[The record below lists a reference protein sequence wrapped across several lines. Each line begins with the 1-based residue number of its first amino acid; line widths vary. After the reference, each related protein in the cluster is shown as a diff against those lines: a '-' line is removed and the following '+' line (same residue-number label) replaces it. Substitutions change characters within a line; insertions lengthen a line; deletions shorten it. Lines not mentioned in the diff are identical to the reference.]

1 MTKLYVRCIICLEP
15 CVIDETTKWRT
26 ATCGACGGKFELMGF
41 VKGFE
46 VVQPEL
52 RCVCDNRCVNALG
65 PHCECKCE
73 GTNHGA
79 GLLGYYE
86 VDKVV
91 GKVKLTPTNVE
102 RAKARAV
109 EYISTLAQAKQVC
122 ATSMGTSMEQFRLGR
137 KLREAALSRSH
148 NHRMTILYGIL
159 GKIYVGQVKE
169 ETPKA
174 EASDI

>member
-1 MTKLYVRCIICLEP
+1 MTKLYVRCILCLEP
-15 CVIDETTKWRT
+15 CVIDETVKWRT
-26 ATCGACGGKFELMGF
+26 ATCGACGGKFELMGYI
-41 VKGFE
+41 KGFE

-52 RCVCDNRCVNALG
+52 RCVCDDRCVNALG
-65 PHCECKCE
+65 PHCDCKCE
-73 GTNHGA
+73 GANHGA

-91 GKVKLTPTNVE
+91 GKVKLTPVNVE

-109 EYISTLAQAKQVC
+109 EYVSTLAQAKQVL
-122 ATSMGTSMEQFRLGR
+122 AASNDLEKFRVTR
-137 KLREAALSRSH
+137 KLQEAVHSRSH

-169 ETPKA
+169 KTPKA
-174 EASDI
+174 EASGI